1 MVCSKLIQRLRNV
14 DDVFVF
20 AKQCQQIYYTYFRN
34 DRSRVELLSVV
45 KTKLKGRVLVVL
57 DGNNEL
63 TVRDDVF
70 QLDQLVDPYRVALSN
85 DLEENL
91 NFHNAKN
98 TFVDVDVEKLN
109 DVLKTSEH
117 TQVSE
122 DDDSDEINVEDCDG
136 YGDDEI
142 KKKDDYD

>member
-34 DRSRVELLSVV
+34 DHSRVEWLSVV
-45 KTKLKGRVLVVL
+45 KTKLKRRVPVVL

-85 DLEENL
+85 DLEEKL

-142 KKKDDYD
+142 KKEDDYD

>member
-34 DRSRVELLSVV
+34 DHSRVEWLSVV
-45 KTKLKGRVLVVL
+45 KTKLKGRVPVVL

-70 QLDQLVDPYRVALSN
+70 QLD
-85 DLEENL
+85 
-91 NFHNAKN
+91 
-98 TFVDVDVEKLN
+98 
-109 DVLKTSEH
+109 
-117 TQVSE
+117 
-122 DDDSDEINVEDCDG
+122 
-136 YGDDEI
+136 
-142 KKKDDYD
+142 

>member
-34 DRSRVELLSVV
+34 DHSRVELLSVV
-45 KTKLKGRVLVVL
+45 KTKLKGRVPVVL

-85 DLEENL
+85 DLEEKL

-142 KKKDDYD
+142 KKEDDYD

>member
-70 QLDQLVDPYRVALSN
+70 QLD
-85 DLEENL
+85 
-91 NFHNAKN
+91 
-98 TFVDVDVEKLN
+98 
-109 DVLKTSEH
+109 
-117 TQVSE
+117 
-122 DDDSDEINVEDCDG
+122 
-136 YGDDEI
+136 
-142 KKKDDYD
+142 